1 MARAGQT
8 GQQSSQALH
17 LLGSKTTAISGRL
30 MLSAPEGQTAVQVPH
45 W

>member
-17 LLGSKTTAISGRL
+17 LAASKTTAISGRS
-30 MLSAPEGQTAVQVPH
+30 MCKAPEGQTAVQVPH
-45 W
+45 